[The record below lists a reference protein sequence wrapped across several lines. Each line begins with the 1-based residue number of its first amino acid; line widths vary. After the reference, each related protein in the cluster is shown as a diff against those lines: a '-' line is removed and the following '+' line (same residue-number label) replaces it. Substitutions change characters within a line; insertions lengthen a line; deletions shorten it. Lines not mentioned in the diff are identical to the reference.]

1 LVKEEMVLGGLLAA
15 AVAAVDFTAVAAAG
29 ITMAAAAAPRMLGV
43 SMEEQL
49 LQAYKTVTARLLF
62 LGMHRVVHHP

>member
-1 LVKEEMVLGGLLAA
+1 LDKEATALGGLQAAAAAAADFTA
-15 AVAAVDFTAVAAAG
+15 AVAAG
-29 ITMAAAAAPRMLGV
+29 ITTAEVVDPRMLGV

-49 LQAYKTVTARLLF
+49 QQAYKTVTAKLLF

>member
-1 LVKEEMVLGGLLAA
+1 LDKEGTVLVGLLAA
-15 AVAAVDFTAVAAAG
+15 AAEAADFTAAAAAG
-29 ITMAAAAAPRMLGV
+29 ITTAAAAPRMLGV

-49 LQAYKTVTARLLF
+49 LQAYKTVMAKLLF

>member
-1 LVKEEMVLGGLLAA
+1 LDKEGTVLAGLLAA
-15 AVAAVDFTAVAAAG
+15 AAAAVDFTAVAAAG